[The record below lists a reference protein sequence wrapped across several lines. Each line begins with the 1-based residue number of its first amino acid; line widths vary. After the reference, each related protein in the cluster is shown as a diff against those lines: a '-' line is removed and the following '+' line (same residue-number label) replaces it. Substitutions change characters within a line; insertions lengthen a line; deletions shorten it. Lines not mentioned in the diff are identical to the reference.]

1 MCPKGSTHCDFTL
14 NEPLVI
20 FLPMVEVT
28 NFVPNSRET
37 ISHRGEM
44 KHIPIHSEV
53 HEIEQN
59 KELKT
64 RHSNI
69 MNNLKLHNSHEI
81 VSHRGKM
88 KHILIHSEVQEVR

>member
-1 MCPKGSTHCDFTL
+1 MCPKGSTHCDFSL

-20 FLPMVEVT
+20 FLPMLEVT

-37 ISHRGEM
+37 ISHRGKM
-44 KHIPIHSEV
+44 KHIPIHSEA

-64 RHSNI
+64 SHSNT
-69 MNNLKLHNSHEI
+69 MNNLKLHKI